1 MDCVLL
7 VSVVVW
13 GNSVVVSLVSIQFI
27 GVVANISVVVSV
39 VWGNNSISVVRVISM
54 AVVSVVW

>member
-1 MDCVLL
+1 M
-7 VSVVVW
+7 VW